1 MKTVGAQLNANYFGS
16 AFASQMRIIVDL
28 PMTPHQMRHGQTSL
42 LLNKYPNEIE
52 VIAKRIDDKPETLRQ
67 FYGWLNA
74 LKLVERGQD
83 LLVGLMHD

>member
-1 MKTVGAQLNANYFGS
+1 MRTVVN
-16 AFASQMRIIVDL
+16 L

-42 LLNKYPNEIE
+42 LLDKYPNEIE
-52 VIAKRIDDKPETLRQ
+52 VIAKRIDDRPGTLRQ
-67 FYGWLNA
+67 YYGWLSA

>member
-1 MKTVGAQLNANYFGS
+1 MRAVVG
-16 AFASQMRIIVDL
+16 L

-42 LLNKYPNEIE
+42 LLDRYPNEIE
-52 VIAKRIDDKPETLRQ
+52 VIAKRIDDTAATLRQ

-83 LLVGLMHD
+83 MMIGLMDD